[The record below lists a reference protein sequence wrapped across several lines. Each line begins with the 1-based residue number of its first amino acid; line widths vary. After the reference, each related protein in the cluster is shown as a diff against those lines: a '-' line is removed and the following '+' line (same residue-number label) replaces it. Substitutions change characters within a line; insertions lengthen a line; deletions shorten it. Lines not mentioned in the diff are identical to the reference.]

1 MLDVVK
7 RLRAE
12 AGKWHSVTT
21 GYWTRHGA
29 QNAASR
35 LAAARLVAA
44 AIGDALGVTPYF
56 AVFTFLLRLL
66 QSTFIRGQSIAALN
80 AMTIDLAIDNVIIDR
95 ARRVLGSPWWCGWS
109 TFAVVCSAE
118 GPLNVGVLSFTIAV

>member
-7 RLRAE
+7 RLHAE
-12 AGKWHSVTT
+12 ADKWHSTTT
-21 GYWTRHGA
+21 GYCTRHGA
-29 QNAASR
+29 QNAVGR

-44 AIGDALGVTPYF
+44 AIGDVFGVTPYF

-66 QSTFIRGQSIAALN
+66 QNTLIRGQSIAALS
-80 AMTIDLAIDNVIIDR
+80 AMTVDFAINKVIIDR
-95 ARRVLGSPWWCGWS
+95 ARRVLGSPGWWGWS

-118 GPLNVGVLSFTIAV
+118 GPLNVGVLSFAIAV

>member
-12 AGKWHSVTT
+12 AGKWHSATT
-21 GYWTRHGA
+21 GYCTRHGA
-29 QNAASR
+29 QNAVSR

-66 QSTFIRGQSIAALN
+66 QSTLIRGQSIAALN
-80 AMTIDLAIDNVIIDR
+80 AMTIDFAIDNVIIDR
-95 ARRVLGSPWWCGWS
+95 ARRVLGSPWWSGWS
-109 TFAVVCSAE
+109 TFAVGCSAE
-118 GPLNVGVLSFTIAV
+118 GLLNVGVLSFTIVV

>member
-21 GYWTRHGA
+21 GHGTRQGA

-35 LAAARLVAA
+35 LAAARVVAA
-44 AIGDALGVTPYF
+44 AVGDALGVTPYF
-56 AVFTFLLRLL
+56 AVITFLLRLL
-66 QSTFIRGQSIAALN
+66 QSTLIRGQSIARLN
-80 AMTIDLAIDNVIIDR
+80 AITADFAIKSVIIDR
-95 ARRVLGSPWWCGWS
+95 ARRVLGLPWWCGWS

>member
-1 MLDVVK
+1 MLDGVK
-7 RLRAE
+7 RLQAE
-12 AGKWHSVTT
+12 AGKWHSATVGYCPRQGAKKATT
-21 GYWTRHGA
+21 
-29 QNAASR
+29 R

-66 QSTFIRGQSIAALN
+66 QSTLIRGQSIAALN
-80 AMTIDLAIDNVIIDR
+80 AMTIDFAIDNIIIDR
-95 ARRVLGSPWWCGWS
+95 ARRVLGSPRWCGWS